1 MKKVMAIIVALVIVV
16 TCSVAVLAVPSP
28 SGNPNV
34 NVKVVATPDVPAKII
49 FKVLDEGGTISVTA
63 DTAAGVFNG
72 WSIYKRSGTY
82 VPAVLGV
89 DYEFI
94 SGSSET
100 VNAVIKVYT
109 DLVICADY
117 NKTITD
123 PETGAS
129 KTDQSPKTG
138 ESTAIYVA
146 CFMCVLACGFVTK
159 KQLCK

>member
-1 MKKVMAIIVALVIVV
+1 MKKIIALVIALVIVL
-16 TCSVAVLAVPSP
+16 TCSVAAFAVKSP
-28 SGNPNV
+28 TGDTNV
-34 NVKVVATPDVPAKII
+34 SVKVIATPDVPAKIVI
-49 FKVLDEGGTISVTA
+49 KILDEGGTISITA
-63 DTAAGVFNG
+63 DTEAGVFNG
-72 WSIYKRSGTY
+72 WSIYKKNGTY
-82 VPAVLGV
+82 VPADLGV

-94 SGSSET
+94 SGSSESI
-100 VNAVIKVYT
+100 NAIIKVYT

-138 ESTAIYVA
+138 ENTAIYVA
-146 CFMCVLACGFVTK
+146 CFMGILACGFVAK